1 MPVADE
7 NPMATICGID
17 EAGRGPLIGSLFIA
31 GVVIE
36 PSQEQQLKDMGV
48 KDSKLL
54 SPHKREQLYDEII
67 KFVKSY
73 KVIRV
78 TSDEI
83 DDAVQ
88 SQETNL
94 NWLEA
99 IKAGEI
105 IDALKPE
112 SVILDCPSPNL
123 KAYHDFIQKKLTHKT
138 LLTCAHHADTDFVVV
153 GAASIL
159 DKVTRDRE
167 IAALRKKIGVDF
179 GSGYITDPKTK
190 AFAESYWDKYPEVF
204 RHSWKTF
211 KNIAQQS
218 LGKY

>member
-1 MPVADE
+1 MT
-7 NPMATICGID
+7 TICGID
-17 EAGRGPLIGSLFIA
+17 EAGRGPIIGSLFMA

-36 PSQEQQLKDMGV
+36 PAQEAVLKKMGV

-54 SPHKREQLYDEII
+54 TPKKREALFDEIQ
-67 KFVKSY
+67 KVVKSF

-78 TSDEI
+78 APDEI
-83 DDAVQ
+83 DEAVQ
-88 SQETNL
+88 SENTNL

-99 IKAGEI
+99 THAVTI
-105 IDALKPE
+105 INELKPV
-112 SVILDCPSPNL
+112 SAIIDCPSPNI
-123 KAYHDFIQKKLTHKT
+123 KAYTAFIEKKLTHKAK
-138 LLTCAHHADTDFVVV
+138 LLCAHHADTDYVVV

-159 DKVTRDRE
+159 AKVLRDRE
-167 IAALRKKIGVDF
+167 IAALREKIGIDF

-190 AFAESYWDKYPEVF
+190 TFVESYWDKYPEIF

-211 KNIAQQS
+211 KNAAQQS